1 MTSPFHNVCER
12 GIFMSLDTSLLGADP
27 DQTLTPNEAAK
38 FLGISVK
45 TLNNWRSQGRGPAY
59 VKYAG
64 AIDGLGRQRGNVT
77 YRLGDLRE
85 FVAEHR
91 VSTTSSD
98 ESVGRHVTALVDAA
112 PRLSVEQIARLRFA
126 LGGAA

>member
-1 MTSPFHNVCER
+1 
-12 GIFMSLDTSLLGADP
+12 MSSATRLSELGTDP

-38 FLGISVK
+38 FLGVSVK
-45 TLNNWRSQGRGPAY
+45 TLNNWRSKGRGPAY

-85 FVAEHR
+85 FVAGHR
-91 VSTTSSD
+91 VSTQGAD
-98 ESVGRHVTALVDAA
+98 PVERHIKALVDAA
-112 PRLSVEQIARLRFA
+112 PRLSEDQITRLRLG
-126 LGGAA
+126 LGGAT